1 MKITVIDMQPITPA
15 VGGGRQRLL
24 GLYHAL
30 GSDIECTYVGSY
42 DWPGESYRDQQ
53 LTPGLRE
60 IVVPLSP
67 EHHAAAAALS
77 QQLDGRTVIDIA
89 FADQVHLSPDYLRVA
104 REHILSADV
113 VVFSHPWCFPPLADA
128 LRPDQLIVYD
138 SQNVE
143 AVLRTTLYD
152 DLPRAAPLLERVAK
166 VEYSLCRRAD
176 LVLACSHE
184 DRETFHRL
192 YELDWAKLRIV
203 PNGIFAFTHNP
214 PSAEQ
219 RALAKHE
226 LGVTYQALALFL
238 GSGYGPNNDAARFI
252 NDRLAPLMPDVGF
265 AIIGGCCDSLGSTAL
280 ASNVTTLGVLDE
292 DSKHDWMT
300 AADVALNPLAGGSGT
315 SIKMFDFMA
324 AGLPAVTTAI
334 GARGIDY
341 AGAPPFVL
349 AQLEEFGATLDDLI
363 RDSARRSGCAEAA
376 RHTVED
382 FYAWERISPALGSLL
397 ATHCADAM
405 GAPPYF
411 TVVIPTYERHAKL
424 DRLIAKLAAQWER
437 DFEVIVVDQSRKRW
451 PNASIDHG
459 FPLRYVHSEVKGAV
473 TARNLGGFLAR
484 SEVIAYTDD
493 DCEPQPDWLS
503 NAKPW
508 FHSANVVGVEGII
521 RSDHP
526 DDPQWRP
533 VTNAGCRGLGFM
545 TANLMVRNAI
555 FQELNGFD
563 VAFDRPHFREDTD
576 FGWRMQVLGQVPFAA
591 DVEVFHPAQPRS
603 VERESHAA
611 RAVFFE
617 KDALLIKKHPERYRE
632 LFLVEAHYAY
642 TQGFWENLYR
652 GITLYGVPE
661 PAWLFSYRNMYLSS
675 QSTITCQS
683 DPA

>member
-1 MKITVIDMQPITPA
+1 MNVTVIDMQPITPA

-30 GSDIECTYVGSY
+30 GSDLECTYVGSY
-42 DWPGESYRDQQ
+42 DWPGEPYRDQR

-60 IVVPLSP
+60 IIVPLSP

-77 QQLDGRTVIDIA
+77 EQFDGRTVIDIA
-89 FADQVHLSPDYLRVA
+89 FSDQVHLSHDFLRVA
-104 REHILSADV
+104 REHIAEAEV
-113 VVFSHPWCFPPLADA
+113 VVFSHPWCFPPLATA
-128 LRPDQLIVYD
+128 LRPEQLIVYD

-143 AVLRTTLYD
+143 AVLRSTLYD
-152 DLPRAAPLLERVAK
+152 DLPLAAPLIRRVAES
-166 VEYSLCRRAD
+166 EYALCHRAD

-192 YELDWAKLRIV
+192 YEIDWANLRVV
-203 PNGIFAFTHNP
+203 PNGIFAFRHTL
-214 PSAEQ
+214 PSPDE
-219 RALAKHE
+219 RAKAKHL
-226 LGVTYQALALFL
+226 LGVTRQSLALFV

-252 NDRLAPLMPDVGF
+252 NEHLAPLMPNVGF
-265 AIIGGCCDSLGSTAL
+265 AIIGGCSESMGRAAL
-280 ASNVTTLGVLDE
+280 APNVTALGVLDE
-292 DSKHDWMT
+292 DHKHDWMM
-300 AADVALNPLAGGSGT
+300 AADVALNPLAQGSGT

-324 AGLPAVTTAI
+324 AGLPVVSTAV

-341 AGAPPFVL
+341 ATVPPFVL
-349 AQLEEFGATLDDLI
+349 AALQDFSIVLSDLLGDD
-363 RDSARRSGCAEAA
+363 ARRQSCAAIA
-376 RHTVED
+376 RRTVED
-382 FYAWERISPALGSLL
+382 FYAWERISPALGLL
-397 ATHCADAM
+397 LTSHRTNTDHQR
-405 GAPPYF
+405 PYF
-411 TVVIPTYERHAKL
+411 TVVIPSYERHAKL
-424 DRLIAKLAAQWER
+424 DRLTAKLAAQWER
-437 DFEVIVVDQSRKRW
+437 DFEVIVVDQSRRRW
-451 PNASIDHG
+451 PNADIDHG

-473 TARNLGGFLAR
+473 PARNLGGFLAHG
-484 SEVIAYTDD
+484 EVIAYTDD

-508 FHSANVVGVEGII
+508 FHSGNVVGVEGII

-526 DDPQWRP
+526 DDPEWRP

-555 FQELNGFD
+555 FQQLNGFD
-563 VAFDRPHFREDTD
+563 IAFDRPHFREDTD

-617 KDALLIKKHPERYRE
+617 KDALLLKKHPERYRE

-642 TQGFWENLYR
+642 TQGFWENFRR
-652 GITLYGVPE
+652 GLTTYGVSE
-661 PAWLFSYRNMYLSS
+661 PSWLETFANSS
-675 QSTITCQS
+675 Q
-683 DPA
+683 